1 MREIGYN
8 DVVISKAA
16 GAPSAHAERAV
27 GIIRGLI
34 NNKLTS
40 GGQKPRKHTQKW
52 WPLARTLVAGYN
64 KNPLTDARAPKSPNQ
79 LKTLSG
85 AKARAVMQAIKR
97 VSKAPSRIVDGA
109 RVSKVLRV
117 LKVGDTVRYAV
128 EHVRKTGANKRPYP
142 KQRWS
147 DSTHVIARVVIR
159 KLGFASYVLRGKA
172 QRRFER
178 EDLLKVVVQPD
189 EPEDE

>member
-52 WPLARTLVAGYN
+52 WPLARTLVNNYN
-64 KNPLTDARAPKSPNQ
+64 KTPMTDARAPKSPNQ

-85 AKARAVMQAIKR
+85 AKAKEIMQAMNKAGFKR
-97 VSKAPSRIVDGA
+97 VANAPSRIVDGA

-117 LKVGDTVRYAV
+117 LKVGDTAVVR
-128 EHVRKTGANKRPYP
+128 
-142 KQRWS
+142 
-147 DSTHVIARVVIR
+147 
-159 KLGFASYVLRGKA
+159 
-172 QRRFER
+172 
-178 EDLLKVVVQPD
+178 
-189 EPEDE
+189 